1 MPSLAAGP
9 AALLA
14 VTSVLLALP
23 LAPELAPQA
32 IAAPLT
38 PSCPS
43 ADRHRKDVWS
53 QPPAPDPFVGADEAD
68 EIATLEAIHIALSEV
83 GDGSAYLWYRR
94 QGGLSGL
101 VQPIVSFKD
110 PVGRVCRH
118 ILLLVVRGDR
128 SGRAEG
134 TACRLSDGRWDL
146 AQ

>member
-1 MPSLAAGP
+1 MAFSPGAT
-9 AALLA
+9 ALLA
-14 VTSVLLALP
+14 AASILLALP
-23 LAPELAPQA
+23 LAPRA
-32 IAAPLT
+32 IAAPLP
-38 PSCPS
+38 PSLS
-43 ADRHRKDVWS
+43 TDRHRKDVWS
-53 QPPAPDPFVGADEAD
+53 QPPAPEQLVGADEAD
-68 EIATLEAIHIALSEV
+68 EIATLEAIRIALSEV
-83 GDGSAYLWYRR
+83 EDGSAYLWYRR

-101 VQPIVSFKD
+101 VQPIASFKD